1 VPVSRTVE
9 SAAIHRHPRAAPDAM
24 NLYPQVL
31 RNRPH
36 MTIAIVVGIVLGAL
50 VPAAIRPSARILIGW
65 DAAIWTYLVLI
76 WIHMA
81 ITSEESVRQN
91 AQREDQN
98 AGTVLFLICTAT
110 VASIVAIV
118 LELGTTKDLGTASK
132 VLHSLLTGLTLI
144 GAWFLIPTIFTLHYA
159 RLYYGSDPAEPALAF
174 PDDKLAPNYWDF
186 LYFSFTIACASQTAD
201 IGLRGRNARRGV
213 LAQSILSFYFNVS
226 VLGLCVN
233 IAASMVGN

>member
-1 VPVSRTVE
+1 
-9 SAAIHRHPRAAPDAM
+9 M

-36 MTIAIVVGIVLGAL
+36 MVIGIAVGVALAAL
-50 VPAAIRPSARILIGW
+50 VPAAIRPSARVLIGW
-65 DAAIWTYLVLI
+65 DAAIWTYLVLL
-76 WIHMA
+76 WFHMA
-81 ITSEESVRQN
+81 FANEEAVRQN
-91 AQREDQN
+91 AQREDEN
-98 AGTVLFLICTAT
+98 AGTVLFLVCTAT

-118 LELGTTKDLGTASK
+118 LELGTTKDLGVASK

-159 RLYYGSDPAEPALAF
+159 RLYYASDPAAPALVF
-174 PDDKLAPNYWDF
+174 PDRNLTPNYWDF

-201 IGLRGRNARRGV
+201 VGLRGRNARRAV

-233 IAASMVGN
+233 IAASMVGS

>member
-1 VPVSRTVE
+1 
-9 SAAIHRHPRAAPDAM
+9 M
-24 NLYPQVL
+24 NLLPQVL

-36 MTIAIVVGIVLGAL
+36 MTTGIVVGVLIGAL
-50 VPAAIRPSARILIGW
+50 APGALRAVARVLLGW
-65 DAAIWTYLVLI
+65 DAAIWTYLLLI
-76 WIHMA
+76 WIHMVRA
-81 ITSEESVRQN
+81 SEENVRHN

-98 AGTVLFLICTAT
+98 AGTVLFLVCTAT

-118 LELGTTKDLGTASK
+118 LELGTTKDLSMASK
-132 VLHSLLTGLTLI
+132 VLHSVLTGLTLI

-159 RLYYGSDPAEPALAF
+159 RVYYGSDPNAPALAF
-174 PDDKLAPNYWDF
+174 PDHKLKPNYWDF

-201 IGLRGRNARRGV
+201 IGLRGRSARRGV
-213 LAQSILSFYFNVS
+213 LAQSILSFYFNVA

>member
-1 VPVSRTVE
+1 
-9 SAAIHRHPRAAPDAM
+9 M
-24 NLYPQVL
+24 NLLPQVL

-36 MTIAIVVGIVLGAL
+36 MTIGIVVGVLVGAL
-50 VPAAIRPSARILIGW
+50 APGALHAVARVLLGW
-65 DAAIWTYLVLI
+65 DAAIWTYLLLI
-76 WIHMA
+76 WIHMVRA
-81 ITSEESVRQN
+81 SEDSVRHN

-98 AGTVLFLICTAT
+98 AGTVLFLVCTAT

-118 LELGTTKDLGTASK
+118 LELGTTKDLSMASK
-132 VLHSLLTGLTLI
+132 VLHSVLTGLTLI

-159 RLYYGSDPAEPALAF
+159 RVYYGSDPAAPVLAF
-174 PDDKLAPNYWDF
+174 PDHKLKPNYWDF

-201 IGLRGRNARRGV
+201 IGLRGRGARRGV
-213 LAQSILSFYFNVS
+213 LAQSILSFYFNVA

>member
-1 VPVSRTVE
+1 
-9 SAAIHRHPRAAPDAM
+9 M
-24 NLYPQVL
+24 NLLPQVL

-36 MTIAIVVGIVLGAL
+36 LMIAIVVGVALGL
-50 VPAAIRPSARILIGW
+50 FVPAAIRPSARALIGW
-65 DAAIWTYLVLI
+65 DAAIWTYLVLM

-81 ITSEESVRQN
+81 FANEESVRQN
-91 AQREDQN
+91 AQREDEN

-118 LELGTTKDLGTASK
+118 LELGTTKDLSTASK
-132 VLHSLLTGLTLI
+132 VLHSALTGFTLI

-159 RLYYGSDPAEPALAF
+159 RIFYGSDPAAPALAF
-174 PDDKLAPNYWDF
+174 PDKHLKPNYWDF

-201 IGLRGRNARRGV
+201 VGLRGRSARRGV

-233 IAASMVGN
+233 IAASMVGG

>member
-1 VPVSRTVE
+1 MNFY
-9 SAAIHRHPRAAPDAM
+9 PR
-24 NLYPQVL
+24 VL

-36 MTIAIVVGIVLGAL
+36 LMIAIVVGIVLGAL
-50 VPAAIRPSARILIGW
+50 SPAAFRPLARVLLGW
-65 DAAIWTYLVLI
+65 DAAVWTYLVII

-81 ITSEESVRQN
+81 LANEESVRQN
-91 AQREDQN
+91 AQREDEN
-98 AGTVLFLICTAT
+98 AGTVLFLVCTAT

-118 LELGTTKDLGTASK
+118 LELGTTKDLSTASK
-132 VLHSLLTGLTLI
+132 VLHSALTGFTLI

-159 RLYYGSDPAEPALAF
+159 RIFYGSDPAAPALAF
-174 PDDKLAPNYWDF
+174 PDKHLKPNYWDF

-201 IGLRGRNARRGV
+201 VGLRGRSARRGV

-233 IAASMVGN
+233 IAASMVGG

>member
-1 VPVSRTVE
+1 
-9 SAAIHRHPRAAPDAM
+9 M
-24 NLYPQVL
+24 NLLPQVL

-36 MTIAIVVGIVLGAL
+36 MTTGIVVGVLVGAL
-50 VPAAIRPSARILIGW
+50 APAALSSVARVLLGW

-76 WIHMA
+76 WIHMVRA
-81 ITSEESVRQN
+81 SEDSVRHN

-98 AGTVLFLICTAT
+98 AGTVLFLVCTAT

-118 LELGTTKDLGTASK
+118 LELGTTKDLSMASK
-132 VLHSLLTGLTLI
+132 VLHSVLTGLTLI

-159 RLYYGSDPAEPALAF
+159 RVYYGSDPAAPALVF
-174 PDDKLAPNYWDF
+174 PDRELKPNYWDF

-201 IGLRGRNARRGV
+201 IGLRGRSARRST
-213 LAQSILSFYFNVS
+213 LAQSILSFYFNVA

>member
-1 VPVSRTVE
+1 
-9 SAAIHRHPRAAPDAM
+9 M
-24 NLYPQVL
+24 KLLPQVL

-36 MTIAIVVGIVLGAL
+36 MTTGIAVGVLIGAL
-50 VPAAIRPSARILIGW
+50 APGAIRPVARALLGW

-76 WIHMA
+76 WIHMVRA
-81 ITSEESVRQN
+81 SEDSVRHN

-98 AGTVLFLICTAT
+98 AGTVLFLVCTAT
-110 VASIVAIV
+110 VASILAIV
-118 LELGTTKDLGTASK
+118 LELGTTKDLSMASK
-132 VLHSLLTGLTLI
+132 VLHSALTGFTLI

-159 RLYYGSDPAEPALAF
+159 RVYYGSDPAAPALAF
-174 PDDKLAPNYWDF
+174 PDHKLKPNYSDF

-201 IGLRGRNARRGV
+201 VGLRGRSARRGV
-213 LAQSILSFYFNVS
+213 LAQSILSFYFNIA

>member
-1 VPVSRTVE
+1 
-9 SAAIHRHPRAAPDAM
+9 M
-24 NLYPQVL
+24 NLLPQVL

-36 MTIAIVVGIVLGAL
+36 MTVGIAVGIVLGAL
-50 VPAAIRPSARILIGW
+50 APVAIRPVARVLVGW

-76 WIHMA
+76 WIHMVRA
-81 ITSEESVRQN
+81 SEENVRHN

-98 AGTVLFLICTAT
+98 AGTVLFLVCTAT

-118 LELGTTKDLGTASK
+118 LELGTTKDLNTASK
-132 VLHSLLTGLTLI
+132 VLHSVLTGLTLI

-159 RLYYGSDPAEPALAF
+159 RVYYGSDPTAPALAF
-174 PDDKLAPNYWDF
+174 PDHKLKPNYWDF

-201 IGLRGRNARRGV
+201 VGLRGRNARRGV
-213 LAQSILSFYFNVS
+213 LAQSILSFYFNVA